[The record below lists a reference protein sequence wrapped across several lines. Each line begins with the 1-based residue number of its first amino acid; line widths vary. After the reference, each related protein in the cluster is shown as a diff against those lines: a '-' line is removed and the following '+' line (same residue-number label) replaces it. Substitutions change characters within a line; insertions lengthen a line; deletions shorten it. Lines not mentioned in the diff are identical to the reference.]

1 MFHAAE
7 LFGQNGRLFLTE
19 SRRSP
24 AAAGLPRPEAGS
36 GSPRG
41 LELSPC
47 SVFLHECGRY
57 PHLAYVA
64 LVAPRHR
71 YPWSDDELMAD
82 YSAAELGEEG

>member
-1 MFHAAE
+1 MFHAPE
-7 LFGQNGRLFLTE
+7 VLDQNGRLFLTE

-36 GSPRG
+36 GSTRG

-57 PHLAYVA
+57 PERGLT
-64 LVAPRHR
+64 LF
-71 YPWSDDELMAD
+71 WSH
-82 YSAAELGEEG
+82 SIGEMMTFINETRAT